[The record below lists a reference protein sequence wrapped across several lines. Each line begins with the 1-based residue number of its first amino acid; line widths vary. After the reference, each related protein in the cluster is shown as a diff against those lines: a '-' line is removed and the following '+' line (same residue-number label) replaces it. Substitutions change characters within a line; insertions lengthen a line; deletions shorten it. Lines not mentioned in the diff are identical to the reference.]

1 MRFVATAWRWHAFG
15 MADIFSVI
23 ADSTRR
29 DILSVLLER
38 RSTSGEASVSQI
50 VETLGVPQPT
60 VSKHLRTL
68 RDAGLVVVREDGQH
82 RFYAIVLAPFD
93 EVDDWLMP
101 FIFADSDQEE
111 ASLGA
116 AAFAAWA
123 GVNVQAPL
131 RAAADQAR
139 QAAEQ
144 ARIAAEQALSRVTE
158 RVEHP
163 APVGASLG
171 RRAAESKHDLQE
183 RVQEARDRIHE
194 VQDRLNDMQSRASRR
209 FDDARSKRRGG
220 DEAGRD
226 ERSGDERPAREG
238 DDAKLD

>member
-1 MRFVATAWRWHAFG
+1 

-29 DILSVLLER
+29 DILSVLLDR
-38 RSTSGEASVSQI
+38 RATTGEASVSEI
-50 VETLGVPQPT
+50 VDALGIPQPT

-68 RDAGLVVVREDGQH
+68 RDVGLVTVREEGQH
-82 RFYAIVLAPFD
+82 RLYAIVLEPFD
-93 EVDDWLMP
+93 QVDDWLMP
-101 FIFADSDQEE
+101 FIFAEGQQAHE

-123 GVNVQAPL
+123 GARVPEPI

-144 ARIAAEQALSRVTE
+144 ARVAAEQALARVSE

-163 APVGASLG
+163 APIGASLG
-171 RRAAESKHDLQE
+171 RRAAERVHDVQDKL
-183 RVQEARDRIHE
+183 QEARDRIHE
-194 VQDRLNDMQSRASRR
+194 VQDRVQELQQRASARIDETR
-209 FDDARSKRRGG
+209 DRIKGRDGEVEGGRAARDEDDAQ
-220 DEAGRD
+220 
-226 ERSGDERPAREG
+226 
-238 DDAKLD
+238 LD

>member
-1 MRFVATAWRWHAFG
+1 

-29 DILSVLLER
+29 DILGVLLER
-38 RSTSGEASVSQI
+38 RATTGDASVSQI
-50 VETLGVPQPT
+50 VEALGVPQPT

-68 RDAGLVVVREDGQH
+68 RDAGLVTVREDGQH
-82 RFYAIVLAPFD
+82 RHYAIVLAPFD
-93 EVDDWLMP
+93 EIDDWLMP
-101 FIFADSDQEE
+101 FIFAEGEQEE

-144 ARIAAEQALSRVTE
+144 ARIAAEQALARVSGT
-158 RVEHP
+158 VEHP
-163 APVGASLG
+163 AAAGTSIG
-171 RRAAESKHDLQE
+171 RRAADRVHDVQE
-183 RVQEARDRIHE
+183 RMQEARDRIHE
-194 VQDRLNDMQSRASRR
+194 VQERLQDLSARNAQR
-209 FDDARSKRRGG
+209 FDDAKGKLRGR
-220 DEAGRD
+220 EQRP
-226 ERSGDERPAREG
+226 SGDDAERPAREA
-238 DDAKLD
+238 DDARLD

>member
-1 MRFVATAWRWHAFG
+1 MT
-15 MADIFSVI
+15 
-23 ADSTRR
+23 
-29 DILSVLLER
+29 
-38 RSTSGEASVSQI
+38 GEASVSQI
-50 VETLGVPQPT
+50 VEALGVPQPT

-68 RDAGLVVVREDGQH
+68 RDAGLVTVREDGQH
-82 RFYAIVLAPFD
+82 RYYAIVLSPFD

-101 FIFADSDQEE
+101 FIFAEGDQEE
-111 ASLGA
+111 ANLGA

-144 ARIAAEQALSRVTE
+144 ARIAAEQALARMSD

-171 RRAAESKHDLQE
+171 RRAADRVHDLQD
-183 RVQEARDRIHE
+183 RMQEARDRIHE
-194 VQDRLNDMQSRASRR
+194 VQDRLH
-209 FDDARSKRRGG
+209 
-220 DEAGRD
+220 
-226 ERSGDERPAREG
+226 
-238 DDAKLD
+238 

>member
-1 MRFVATAWRWHAFG
+1 

-29 DILSVLLER
+29 DILGVLLER
-38 RSTSGEASVSQI
+38 RATTGDASVSQI
-50 VETLGVPQPT
+50 VEALGVPQPT

-68 RDAGLVVVREDGQH
+68 RDAGLVTVREDGQH
-82 RFYAIVLAPFD
+82 RHYAIVLAPFD
-93 EVDDWLMP
+93 EIDDWLMP
-101 FIFADSDQEE
+101 FIFAEGEQED

-144 ARIAAEQALSRVTE
+144 ARVAAEQALARVSET
-158 RVEHP
+158 VEHP
-163 APVGASLG
+163 APVGASIG
-171 RRAAESKHDLQE
+171 RRAADRVHDVQE

-194 VQDRLNDMQSRASRR
+194 VQERLQELSARNAQR
-209 FDDARSKRRGG
+209 FDDAKGKLRGREQAPI
-220 DEAGRD
+220 DD
-226 ERSGDERPAREG
+226 DPERPARDA
-238 DDAKLD
+238 DDARLD